1 MKLALQSLCLLP
13 GVPLG
18 TQGPASK
25 PLEVGFYCFPWGCLT
40 GSGSGS
46 GSAALE
52 GGRGVDLRAGARRR
66 LPALSHGLV
75 TWICLSFSY
84 RPEV

>member
-1 MKLALQSLCLLP
+1 MKPALQSLCLLQ
-13 GVPLG
+13 GVALG
-18 TQGPASK
+18 TQGPASE
-25 PLEVGFYCFPWGCLT
+25 PLEVGFYCFPWGCLR
-40 GSGSGS
+40 GSGS
-46 GSAALE
+46 GSAALG

-66 LPALSHGLV
+66 LALSYGLV